1 MEHSSESATDNFF
14 RSACLFEAAL
24 LLVAIFL
31 GWVAG
36 IDPFEHWY
44 FSEMAIFYGIVGTL
58 PLLFLYQS
66 MQHSALPAIRVIR
79 NILMETLA
87 SRLYV
92 LSWSDLFIL
101 SVIAGVSEEVLF
113 RGVVQPWIEQS
124 WGMLAGLLISSAIF
138 GLVHAVTPLYA
149 VLAGLVSVYLG
160 FSLDYGGSRNL
171 LTPILIHG
179 LYDFFAFL
187 MLIQSYKEQYL
198 K

>member
-1 MEHSSESATDNFF
+1 MDHSPDSSADNFF
-14 RSACLFEAAL
+14 RTACLFEAAL
-24 LLVAIFL
+24 LLVAIVL
-31 GWVAG
+31 GWLAD
-36 IDPFEHWY
+36 INPFAYLH

-66 MQHSALPAIRVIR
+66 MQHASQPAIRVIR
-79 NILMETLA
+79 TILMDTLA

-92 LSWSDLFIL
+92 FSWSDLLLL

-113 RGVVQPWIEQS
+113 RGVIQPWIEQS
-124 WGMLAGLLISSAIF
+124 WGMLAGLLISSVIF

-149 VLAGLVSVYLG
+149 LLAGLVSVYLG
-160 FSLDYGGSRNL
+160 LSLDYGSSRNL

-187 MLIQSYKEQYL
+187 MLIRSYKEQYL
-198 K
+198 N